1 MRSIARISIASATSL
16 LLLVAAAPLASAGN
30 APHTGQRPHHAA
42 VLQPSAARPADLT
55 GKNILVYGPAG
66 TGGFEESVTGA
77 TYTVWD
83 AATWAS
89 KTTADFAAF
98 SAIVFED
105 PSCGS
110 PDWSTA
116 VSTASTWAPA
126 VTGNVFING
135 TDPNDHG
142 MNLLPQDGVTYAA
155 TGHGTGV
162 YVSLSCTTDL
172 TQAAA
177 LLSPFGNFSLEDPGD
192 CGSAVHV
199 VWSDP
204 ALTDLTDSY
213 LSGWGCS
220 VHEGFTA
227 FPASYHVFAIDTTS
241 ADPWFTA
248 PDGTRGLPY
257 ILIRG
262 TGLPASP
269 VYAALGDS
277 YSSGEGNPP
286 FIPDS
291 NFPGDRCHRSL
302 AAYSEHLTTVP
313 APQRF
318 EFVACSGAK
327 TAQITG
333 ANTKNNEPAQ
343 VSALSDATTVV
354 TITIGGND
362 IGFPHVIEQ
371 CVALPI
377 SCKWLDG
384 KSVPAA
390 IKALRPTLLSTYT
403 AIHAAA
409 PNALLVV
416 GGYPDLFAATSIK
429 NCHGVTGISTTER
442 AWLNSMG
449 DLLNST
455 IQAAV
460 TEDHATGHRTVFA
473 PVNGAAPGTFTGH
486 QLCSGSSSV
495 YLRGESSPPGYSFH
509 PNAAGQLAYAAA
521 FDAAIKSAG
530 L

>member
-1 MRSIARISIASATSL
+1 MFAAAITAASASNNPEPGGRPLQHDTSRQ
-16 LLLVAAAPLASAGN
+16 VQYSSARKAPRAAA
-30 APHTGQRPHHAA
+30 
-42 VLQPSAARPADLT
+42 ADLT

-66 TGGFEESVTGA
+66 TGGFEESVPGA

-89 KTTADFAAF
+89 ATTADFKAF

-105 PSCGS
+105 PGCGS

-116 VSTASTWAPA
+116 ISTEGTWAPA
-126 VTGNVFING
+126 VTGNVFIDG
-135 TDPNDHG
+135 TDPNFHG
-142 MNLLPQDGVTYAA
+142 MNLLPQDGVSYAA
-155 TGHGTGV
+155 TGSGTGL
-162 YVSLSCTTDL
+162 YVSLSCTSDL
-172 TQAAA
+172 ASAAA
-177 LLSPFGNFSLEDPGD
+177 LLSSFGTFSLEEPGD
-192 CGSAVHV
+192 CGSTVHV

-213 LSGWGCS
+213 LSNWNCS

-227 FPASYHVFAIDTTS
+227 FPSSYHVFAIDTTS
-241 ADPWFTA
+241 TDPWWTA
-248 PDGTRGLPY
+248 PDGTKGLPY
-257 ILIRG
+257 ILISG
-262 TGLPASP
+262 TGQPASP

-302 AAYSEHLTTVP
+302 AAYSEHLGTIP

-318 EFVACSGAK
+318 EFVACSGAT

-343 VSALSDATTVV
+343 VSALSNSTTVA
-354 TITIGGND
+354 TITVGGDD
-362 IGFPHVIEQ
+362 IGFAHVLKQ
-371 CVALPI
+371 CIFLPV
-377 SCKWLDG
+377 SCKTLDH
-384 KSVPAA
+384 KSLPTA
-390 IKALRPTLLSTYT
+390 IKALEPTLVSTYA

-409 PNALLVV
+409 PSALLVV
-416 GGYPDLFAATSIK
+416 GGYPDLFAAKSIK
-429 NCHGVTGISTTER
+429 NCHGVTGISVSER
-442 AWLNSMG
+442 TWLNSMG

-460 TEDHATGHRTVFA
+460 AQDQANGERTLFA
-473 PVNGAAPGTFTGH
+473 PVNGSVPGTFTGH
-486 QLCSGSSSV
+486 QVCSGSKSV
-495 YLRGESSPPGYSFH
+495 YLRGEDVSNSGFSFH

-521 FDAAIKSAG
+521 FDEALKSAG
-530 L
+530 V